1 MNKNEITQV
10 MQAYCAGTLRAN
22 GQDVNVDE
30 QGIIFADDVIAV
42 SKKIYEKKM
51 PVSQALSLFPQEADV
66 TDADEWFEYRM
77 YDAQGMA
84 KIMAA
89 YGTDMPMMT
98 VKGEAFIA
106 KMYTV
111 GLGYGWTYKEMLQA
125 AKKGIPLKQIEGVQC
140 RKIHERT
147 ISNLLWKGDSEY
159 NIVGFSNH
167 PNIPEVAVGGGWA
180 SAEPDEIID
189 DITAIISAV
198 NGTDIFDVNKFQ
210 MPGKAWT
217 IVQSKRIPGTGDT
230 LLAYIREAFPEIT
243 FSKNPDLNASGT
255 CMAIDMNEENFTQAT
270 PVLFRQL
277 APQPKGIDIA
287 VPCISMTCGV
297 IVRQPLAASKSTRVV

>member
-1 MNKNEITQV
+1 MNVDEIKPV

-22 GQDVNVDE
+22 GHEVNVDE
-30 QGIIFADDVIAV
+30 QGIIFAEDVVAV

-51 PVSQALSLFPQEADV
+51 PAPQALSLFPQEPDI

-111 GLGYGWTYKEMLQA
+111 GLGFGWTYKEMLQS
-125 AKKGIPLKQIEGVQC
+125 AKKGIPLKQIEGTQC

-147 ISNLLWKGDSEY
+147 ISNILWKGDAEY
-159 NIVGFSNH
+159 NIVGFSEH
-167 PNIPEVAVGGGWA
+167 PNIPEVAVAGGWA
-180 SAEPDEIID
+180 SADGDAIAD
-189 DITAIISAV
+189 DVSAIISAV
-198 NGTDIFDVNKFQ
+198 NGTDVFDVNKFQ

-217 IVQSKRIPGTGDT
+217 IVQGKRMPDTGDT
-230 LLAYIREAFPEIT
+230 VLSFLKKAYPEIT
-243 FSKNPDLNASGT
+243 FSKNSDLNESGA
-255 CMAIDMNEENFTQAT
+255 CMAIDMNEENFSQGT

-287 VPCISMTCGV
+287 VPCISMTCGT
-297 IVRQPLAASKSTRVV
+297 IVRQPLAASKSTKVV

>member
-1 MNKNEITQV
+1 MNKTEITQI
-10 MQAYCAGTLRAN
+10 MQSYCAGTLRAN
-22 GQDVNVDE
+22 GQQVNVDE

-51 PVSQALSLFPQEADV
+51 PVPQALTLFPQESDL

-106 KMYTV
+106 RMYTI

-125 AKKGIPLKQIEGVQC
+125 AKKGIPLKQIEGTQC

-147 ISNLLWKGDSEY
+147 VSNLLWKGNAEY
-159 NIVGFSNH
+159 NIVGFSDH
-167 PNIPEVAVGGGWA
+167 PNIPEVAVAGGWA
-180 SAEPDEIID
+180 AADGDAVCD
-189 DITAIISAV
+189 DVTAIISAV
-198 NGTDIFDVNKFQ
+198 NGTSVFDVNKFQ
-210 MPGKAWT
+210 VPGQAWT
-217 IVQSKRIPGTGDT
+217 IMQSKRVPDT
-230 LLAYIREAFPEIT
+230 SDTVLSFLRKAFPEVI
-243 FSKNPDLNASGT
+243 FSKNTDLDADGS
-255 CMAIDMNEENFTQAT
+255 CMALDMNEENFTQGT

-297 IVRQPLAASKSTRVV
+297 IVRQPLAAAKSTRVV

>member
-1 MNKNEITQV
+1 MKKTQIAQI
-10 MQAYCAGTLRAN
+10 MQAYSADVLRAN
-22 GQDVNVDE
+22 GEQINVDE

-51 PVSQALSLFPQEADV
+51 PAPQALSLFPQEPDL

-111 GLGYGWTYKEMLQA
+111 GLGYGWTYKEMLQS
-125 AKKGIPLKQIEGVQC
+125 AKKGIPLKQIEGAQC

-147 ISNLLWKGDSEY
+147 ISNILWLGNAEY

-167 PNIPEVAVGGGWA
+167 PNIPEVAVAGGWG
-180 SAEPDEIID
+180 SADGDGIAD
-189 DITAIISAV
+189 DVSAIISAV

-210 MPGKAWT
+210 FPSTAWT
-217 IVQSKRIPGTGDT
+217 IVQGKRMPDTGKT
-230 LLAYIREAFPEIT
+230 VLSYLKEAYPEIT
-243 FSKNPDLNASGT
+243 FSKNPDLNKSGA
-255 CMAIDMNEENFTQAT
+255 CMAIDMNEENFSQGT

-287 VPCISMTCGV
+287 VPCISMTCGT
-297 IVRQPLAASKSTRVV
+297 IVRQPLAASKSTKVV